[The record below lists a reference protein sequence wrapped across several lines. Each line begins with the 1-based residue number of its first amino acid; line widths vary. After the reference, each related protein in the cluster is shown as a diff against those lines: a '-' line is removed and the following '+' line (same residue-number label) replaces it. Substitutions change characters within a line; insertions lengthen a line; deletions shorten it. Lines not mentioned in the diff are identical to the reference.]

1 MSEEKSTWQQMLA
14 TRTEWA
20 EQQPSLGAEIRAMA
34 REGLKDVRS
43 TVMETF
49 LGSPEH
55 GGEAGTPLNPT
66 MQQVTQDLGN
76 IYGSY
81 QAMIDS
87 YATQGREAQQQ
98 DRDNHME
105 R

>member
-1 MSEEKSTWQQMLA
+1 MSDKSTWESLLA
-14 TRTEWA
+14 KRAEWA

>member
-1 MSEEKSTWQQMLA
+1 MSDEKSTWESLLA
-14 TRTEWA
+14 KRAEWA

-55 GGEAGTPLNPT
+55 GGEPGTPLNPT